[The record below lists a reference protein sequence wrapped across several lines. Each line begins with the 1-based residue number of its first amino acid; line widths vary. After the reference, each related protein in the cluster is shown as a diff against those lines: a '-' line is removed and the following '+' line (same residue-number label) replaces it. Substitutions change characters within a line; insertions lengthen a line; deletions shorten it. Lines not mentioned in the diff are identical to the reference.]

1 MLRVL
6 TLATLFPSAAQPTL
20 GVFVERQTLG
30 LAALPDVEVRVVS
43 PVGLPA
49 WPLSRH
55 PHYAARAALAERED
69 WKGLPVWRP
78 AYRVWGPLGQAGTA
92 RRMAAALLPGLR
104 RLRAEFPFDVIDA
117 EFFWPDGPAAM
128 HLARALGVPF
138 SIKAR
143 GADIHHW
150 GRRPGIS
157 GQIVEAAAA
166 ASGLLAV
173 SDALADDMAALGMRR
188 DEILTHRTGVDLDR
202 FVPLDRQAAK
212 GRLGV
217 SGPLLVTAGAL
228 IPRKGQALVLEALGA
243 IPGATLFLIGDGP
256 DRRALE
262 RKVRAGGI
270 GARVRFLGNRPHAD
284 LPGLLGA
291 ADALVLPSS
300 SEGLANVWVEALAC
314 GTPIVISDVGGAREV
329 VDRPEAGRLVPR
341 DPVAIAAAVRA
352 LLAAPP
358 PQSVVRAAAERFS
371 WDRNAREMRDHL
383 ADMVERN
390 RAVRAA

>member
-6 TLATLFPSAAQPTL
+6 TLSTLFPNAAQPTL
-20 GVFVERQTLG
+20 GVFVERQALG

-43 PVGLPA
+43 PVGLPP

-55 PHYAARAALAERED
+55 PHYAARAALAEQEQ

-78 AYRVWGPLGQAGTA
+78 AYRVWGPLGQAGSA

-117 EFFWPDGPAAM
+117 QFFWPDGPAAAR
-128 HLARALGVPF
+128 LAHVLGVPF

-150 GRRPGIS
+150 GRPAGTR

-166 ASGLLAV
+166 ADGLLAV
-173 SDALADDMAALGMRR
+173 SDALAGDMAALGIAR
-188 DEILTHRTGVDLDR
+188 DKIRTHCTGVDLDR
-202 FVPLDRQAAK
+202 FVPVDRMVAK
-212 GRLGV
+212 ARLGV
-217 SGPLLVTAGAL
+217 SGMLLVTAGAL
-228 IPRKGQALVLEALGA
+228 IPRKGQALVLEALRA
-243 IPGATLFLIGDGP
+243 IPGATLFLVGDGP

-262 RKVRAGGI
+262 RQVRAAGI

-284 LPGLLGA
+284 LPGLLAA

-329 VDRPEAGRLVPR
+329 VDRPEAGRLVAR
-341 DPVAIAAAVRA
+341 DPAVIAAAVRA
-352 LLAAPP
+352 LIAAPP
-358 PQSVVRAAAERFS
+358 AAAAVRAAAERFS
-371 WDRNAREMRDHL
+371 WDRNARELRDHL
-383 ADMVERN
+383 AALVEGD